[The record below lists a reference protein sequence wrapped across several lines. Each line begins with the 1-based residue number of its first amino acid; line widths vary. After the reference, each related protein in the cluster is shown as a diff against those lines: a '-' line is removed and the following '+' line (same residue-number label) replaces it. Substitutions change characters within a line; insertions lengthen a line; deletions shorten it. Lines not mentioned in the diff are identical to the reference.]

1 MTGGQGDS
9 AIGPRLRAARER
21 RGYSREEL
29 AYRSGLSWAAIEQI
43 ESGRRKHL
51 RPDTLVR
58 LCEALGLSADYV
70 LKGGTGSSPMLEH
83 RALLYRDEAGF
94 ESVCGPFLA
103 DGVARSEA
111 VMAVTTKANL
121 DVLRSSLGKDAAKAR
136 FVESRAW
143 YETPAATV
151 AATRRFLDEAAAA
164 GTPWV
169 RILGEPLWA
178 GRSDDEVHL
187 WTQCEA
193 LINLT
198 FAAAPATIM
207 CPYDERT
214 LDASIVRSAAATHPQ
229 MMEDGDPT
237 DNEHFAGEAFLLSRT
252 AEGGTEDTER

>member
-1 MTGGQGDS
+1 MTGEYGDS
-9 AIGPRLRAARER
+9 AIGPRIRAARER

-29 AYRSGLSWAAIEQI
+29 AYRSRLSWAAIEQI
-43 ESGRRKHL
+43 ESGRRKHV

-58 LCEALGLSADYV
+58 LCDALGLTADYV

-83 RALLYRDEAGF
+83 RALLYRDEAEF
-94 ESVCGPFLA
+94 ESVCGAFLA
-103 DGVARSEA
+103 EGLARSEA
-111 VMAVTTKANL
+111 VLAVTTKANL
-121 DVLRSSLGKDAAKAR
+121 DVLRRSLGKDAAKAT
-136 FVESRAW
+136 FTESRAW
-143 YETPAATV
+143 YETPATTV
-151 AATRRFLDEAAAA
+151 TAYRRFLDEAAAA

-178 GRSDDEVHL
+178 GRSDDEVYL

-252 AEGGTEDTER
+252 AEGGTDDT